1 MGVAL
6 ETLRALKPKTYEYIN
21 KINRSETG
29 RVYGFLAQDVSA
41 ALPYSVRLQ
50 RDCTPNIYEFADISN
65 GSIVLTRNTTDVFT
79 RVPELD
85 ASGNALQDASGN
97 AMYRLKNKTLKC
109 MTARGDDFEVTI
121 KDIVDDKR
129 FTIKESITVEQRTH
143 IDISRNIIK
152 DKLFIVGEMVDDF
165 HTMKKSAIWTITTA
179 ALQEIDRQLEETK
192 EKKNSLQTQI
202 TALLAEVEAL
212 KNNAS

>member
-1 MGVAL
+1 M
-6 ETLRALKPKTYEYIN
+6 
-21 KINRSETG
+21 
-29 RVYGFLAQDVSA
+29 
-41 ALPYSVRLQ
+41 
-50 RDCTPNIYEFADISN
+50 
-65 GSIVLTRNTTDVFT
+65 
-79 RVPELD
+79 
-85 ASGNALQDASGN
+85 
-97 AMYRLKNKTLKC
+97 
-109 MTARGDDFEVTI
+109 
-121 KDIVDDKR
+121 DDKR

-152 DKLFIVGEMVDDF
+152 NKLFIVGEMVDDF

-192 EKKNSLQTQI
+192 EKKIGLQTQI